1 VVIAF
6 YISGHGFGH
15 AARSVEL
22 IDALTAREPDLRIV
36 VRTNAHPWPL
46 ERLRRRGIEIQPCE
60 TDAGVA
66 QIDGLKIDEHLTATH
81 AAQFYVTFEERIA
94 AEAAFLR
101 TRRAG
106 LVIADIPPLAFAAAD
121 RAGIPSVA
129 VANFTWDWIYAY
141 YPDFEANAPG
151 VIAAIGRGYAR
162 ATRALRLPI
171 HGGFESMRAVVQD
184 VPFIAR
190 RSTRDPSDTRQALGI
205 DGARPLVLS
214 SFGGYG
220 VTLSYDRAA
229 AAGLTVLVPPPRLPD
244 GIKHEDLVSAAD
256 VVVSKPGYGIV
267 SECVAHRRPL
277 LYASRGRFAEYEVMV
292 AEMPRML
299 RCRHIDREA
308 LVAGDWADS
317 ITALLAQPEPP
328 ERVAVDGAAVAA
340 ETILDLVVSR

>member
-22 IDALTAREPDLRIV
+22 IDVLTARQPDLRIV
-36 VRTNAHPWPL
+36 VRTSAHPWPL
-46 ERLRRRGIEIQPCE
+46 ERIRQRGIEIQPCE
-60 TDAGVA
+60 TDSGVA
-66 QIDGLKIDEHLTATH
+66 QVDGLVIDEGLTATR
-81 AAQFYVTFEERIA
+81 AAQFYATFERRIA
-94 AEAAFLR
+94 DEAAYLR
-101 TRRAG
+101 TLGAG
-106 LVIADIPPLAFAAAD
+106 LVVADIPPLAFAAAEE
-121 RAGIPSVA
+121 AGVPSVA

-141 YPDFEANAPG
+141 FPDFETTAPG
-151 VIAAIGRGYAR
+151 VIGTIGSAYAR

-171 HGGFESMRAVVQD
+171 HGGFERMMAVVQD
-184 VPFIAR
+184 IPFIAR
-190 RSTRDPSDTRQALGI
+190 RSTRDPSDTRRALEI
-205 DGARPLVLS
+205 DGAKPLVLS

-244 GIKHEDLVSAAD
+244 GLKHEDLVSAAD

-267 SECVAHRRPL
+267 SECVAHGRPL

-299 RCRHIDREA
+299 RCRHIGREE